1 MRPVADWEESDL
13 DELHR
18 GEIMESLSLEY
29 KDSRVLE
36 NKVYQQ
42 GELFKDVS
50 AFANSAGG
58 ILIFGMRES
67 GHLPIGTD
75 DGVDPSKIKREWLE
89 NILMAN
95 IEPKIEGL
103 YVKPI
108 LLRSKGT
115 GNVAYVLEIP
125 QAKSRGPH
133 QGPEHKY
140 YKRYNFKA
148 EAMEDYEVRDL
159 MRRGI
164 EYGRKFGAALDLYL
178 EISRIC
184 SASGARA
191 TAGSLATYEINKAT
205 INISPDL
212 RTAGS
217 VLVLMSKYMRNAVGE
232 IILRVD
238 AYNSKI
244 EARGDQKVMLE
255 ESMRN
260 ELSSIENLG
269 GEICA
274 HLKVILDQEP

>member
-244 EARGDQKVMLE
+244 EARGGQKVMLE

>member
-103 YVKPI
+103 CVKPI

-148 EAMEDYEVRDL
+148 EPMEDYEVRDL

-164 EYGRKFGAALDLYL
+164 EYGRKFGAALDLYI

-238 AYNSKI
+238 AYNSNI
-244 EARGDQKVMLE
+244 EARGGQKVMLD
-255 ESMRN
+255 ESVRN

>member
-50 AFANSAGG
+50 DFANSAGG

-244 EARGDQKVMLE
+244 EARGGQKVMLE

>member
-115 GNVAYVLEIP
+115 GNVGYVLEIP

-148 EAMEDYEVRDL
+148 EPMEDYEVRDL

-164 EYGRKFGAALDLYL
+164 EYGRKFGAALDLYV

-191 TAGSLATYEINKAT
+191 TAGGLATYEINKA
-205 INISPDL
+205 IISISPDL

-217 VLVLMSKYMRNAVGE
+217 VLVLMTKYMRSAVGE

-244 EARGDQKVMLE
+244 EALGGQKVMLD
-255 ESMRN
+255 ESARN

>member
-1 MRPVADWEESDL
+1 L

-103 YVKPI
+103 CVKPI

-148 EAMEDYEVRDL
+148 EPMEDYEVRDL

-164 EYGRKFGAALDLYL
+164 EYGRKFGAALDLYI

-238 AYNSKI
+238 AYNSNI
-244 EARGDQKVMLE
+244 EARGGQKVMLD
-255 ESMRN
+255 ESVRN
-260 ELSSIENLG
+260 ELSSIENLE